1 MIPATSKTTRIL
13 CAGEPPGPAGM
24 ATSGEDPPPLPRLP
38 FCFAIPSR
46 LIRIIAL
53 QNSLEPTQ
61 QQQPVGLRS
70 ARSTPHPR
78 HPPPEQ
84 SVGTDLKSQPATRTL
99 DAVPLPGQEPWKNLR
114 PDKSF
119 QCALPLRL
127 HERSQTSSEFPAR

>member
-1 MIPATSKTTRIL
+1 MTPATSRITRTLTT
-13 CAGEPPGPAGM
+13 GEPPGPAGM
-24 ATSGEDPPPLPRLP
+24 ETSGEDPPPLPRLP

-70 ARSTPHPR
+70 ARSTPHLR
-78 HPPPEQ
+78 HLPPEQ
-84 SVGTDLKSQPATRTL
+84 SVETDSKCPPATKTP

-119 QCALPLRL
+119 QCALPPRWRG
-127 HERSQTSSEFPAR
+127 RSQTSSEFPAR